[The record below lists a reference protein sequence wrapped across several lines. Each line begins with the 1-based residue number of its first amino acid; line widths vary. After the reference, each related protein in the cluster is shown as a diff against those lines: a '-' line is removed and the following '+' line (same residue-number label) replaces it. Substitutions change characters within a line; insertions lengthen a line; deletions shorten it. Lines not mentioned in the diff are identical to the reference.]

1 MVPEGGSEW
10 GLVTLRWDREK
21 KVAGGLMG
29 KPFCLIGSCTL
40 NQQLQ
45 EQRRGVG
52 ETAKEIS
59 KFRGQD
65 SQTDTLWS
73 LEGRWL
79 PTAGVNA
86 A

>member
-52 ETAKEIS
+52 ETVQK
-59 KFRGQD
+59 
-65 SQTDTLWS
+65 W
-73 LEGRWL
+73 LEW
-79 PTAGVNA
+79 A
-86 A
+86 AREMGALRIQWE